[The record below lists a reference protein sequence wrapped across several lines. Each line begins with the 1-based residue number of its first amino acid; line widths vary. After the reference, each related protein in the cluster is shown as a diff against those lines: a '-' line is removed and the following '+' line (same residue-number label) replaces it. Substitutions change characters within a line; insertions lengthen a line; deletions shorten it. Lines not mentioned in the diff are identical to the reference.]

1 MLTLCF
7 LLLSNVPAC
16 FDNRIVFY
24 EEPLRVLDAVRP
36 GRKTKTH
43 HTPPHLQRL
52 HTTHNGCAYL
62 CVLSVSRSVVSLCVF
77 VTAPLV
83 PFAFRRRVAG
93 LGWSCFSR
101 IRSQQQI
108 TAISPHTITAARNVT
123 AVSNT
128 TAVLSI
134 QTTYCSLGRNYE

>member
-1 MLTLCF
+1 MLLTAFKCTCMF
-7 LLLSNVPAC
+7 RQSY
-16 FDNRIVFY
+16 RI
-24 EEPLRVLDAVRP
+24 LRGTSASIGCCSSRTED
-36 GRKTKTH
+36 KDTH

-52 HTTHNGCAYL
+52 HITHNGCAYL